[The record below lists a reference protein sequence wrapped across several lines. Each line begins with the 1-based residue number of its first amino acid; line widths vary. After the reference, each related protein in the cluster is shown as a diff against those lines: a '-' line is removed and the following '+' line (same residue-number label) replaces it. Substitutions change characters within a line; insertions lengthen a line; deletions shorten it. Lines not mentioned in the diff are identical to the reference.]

1 MEPINYIL
9 DVKSPIEQA
18 LMGYGLGRQDIE
30 QTQVMQEREQ
40 MMGLRASQEAR
51 AAAQEEERRAAA
63 ASERARAEAMQT
75 QMMQLRDMALNGT
88 LTTDAINQVRLANAG
103 TFEELGTAFGAIE
116 ESKKQPQIQ
125 FTIETLIPSLMGNKD
140 AALSLFDER
149 IAAAQNAG
157 TPEAMA
163 EAQALTAARSI
174 VEADPA
180 SYGTAA
186 LTRLVATG
194 EITTEQAEMI
204 LKTAGQGQ
212 GEPPAKVDELKFR
225 AKEAGLAPGT
235 PEYNEFMLRGGEV
248 EKGPL
253 VQNIVGA
260 GETEFAKKA
269 GAEAATQFS
278 TIANQGTTASRSLVE
293 LENLETLLSN
303 VETGGTAAIKD
314 YLGSLGIATE
324 GLGDIQ
330 AVNAAISRLVPAQRP
345 AGSGTMSDADLL
357 LFKNSLPSL
366 INQPGGNQTIIETIR
381 AINEYDVAASI
392 IAGQGLDGEIT
403 QAEARKRLREL
414 PNPLADF
421 KAPKGA
427 AKPAPAPVVI
437 DGVTI
442 QRIE

>member
-40 MMGLRASQEAR
+40 MMGIRGAQEAR

-125 FTIETLIPSLMGNKD
+125 FTIETLIPSLMGNKE

-149 IAAAQNAG
+149 IAAAQNTG

-204 LKTAGQGQ
+204 LKTAGQGAETTEAVQ
-212 GEPPAKVDELKFR
+212 TLKQR
-225 AKEAGLAPGT
+225 AKLAGLVEGT
-235 PEYNEFMLRGGEV
+235 PEFNEFMLRGGKAET
-248 EKGPL
+248 GPL

-278 TIANQGTTASRSLVE
+278 TVANQGTAASRSLVE

-392 IAGQGLDGEIT
+392 IAGQALDGEIT

-421 KAPKGA
+421 KAPKVA
-427 AKPAPAPVVI
+427 AKPAPAPVII